1 MIRLTGQALAT
12 AALTLEGVPWR
23 LHGRDPLHGLDCI
36 GLLGAAMARA
46 GHPVLLPSG
55 YPLRLTRL
63 DGWLPDPPT
72 LGFAEATGPIWP
84 GDVVLTRP
92 GPAQFHLAIALTG
105 DGGEWIHAHA
115 GLRRVVRSP
124 DLTGTPIA
132 RWRLTAD
139 DPQD

>member
-1 MIRLTGQALAT
+1 MIRLTGEALAA

-36 GLLGAAMARA
+36 GLLSAAMAQA
-46 GHPVLLPSG
+46 GQPIVLPGG

-63 DGWLPDPPT
+63 DGWLPDPRP
-72 LGFAEATGPIWP
+72 LGFTGATGPVRP

-105 DGGEWIHAHA
+105 DGREWIHAHA